1 MLRPVFILSVVL
13 LIGSVQAEEAEPVEQ
28 QPVKCE
34 IASDSSQAEKDEG
47 CERESESVLGWGW
60 EFLPILNLI
69 IDLAL

>member
-1 MLRPVFILSVVL
+1 MRRSIFALSIVL

-34 IASDSSQAEKDEG
+34 VTSDSSQDGKNEG